1 MNMLDE
7 FDLVTAERI
16 SGYLEE
22 RIAQLTKYMQGM
34 DLSGLD
40 IIQIAGA
47 LIKELREL
55 KIHID
60 GDLDSMLNDME
71 VVDALI
77 REGKISNA

>member
-1 MNMLDE
+1 
-7 FDLVTAERI
+7 ERI
-16 SGYLEE
+16 SEYLEK

-34 DLSGLD
+34 DLNGLD

-71 VVDALI
+71 GVENRWEQQLGV
-77 REGKISNA
+77 

>member
-1 MNMLDE
+1 VSKLLSE
-7 FDLVTAERI
+7 FDLITAERI
-16 SGYLEE
+16 SEYLEE

-34 DLSGLD
+34 DLNGLD

-71 VVDALI
+71 GVENRWEQQL
-77 REGKISNA
+77 GM

>member
-1 MNMLDE
+1 MSKLLSE
-7 FDLVTAERI
+7 FDLITAERI
-16 SGYLEE
+16 SEYLEK

-34 DLSGLD
+34 DLNGLD

-71 VVDALI
+71 GVENRWEQQLGV
-77 REGKISNA
+77 

>member
-1 MNMLDE
+1 MSKLLSE
-7 FDLVTAERI
+7 FDLITAERI
-16 SGYLEE
+16 SEYLEE

-34 DLSGLD
+34 DLNGLD

-71 VVDALI
+71 GVENRWEQQL
-77 REGKISNA
+77 GM